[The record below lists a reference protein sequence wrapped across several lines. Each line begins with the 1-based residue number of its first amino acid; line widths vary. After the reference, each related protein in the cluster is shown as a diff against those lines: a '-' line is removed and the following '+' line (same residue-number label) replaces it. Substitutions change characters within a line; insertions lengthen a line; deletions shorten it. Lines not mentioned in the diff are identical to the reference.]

1 MLSLSVGPFALSLH
15 HLLILL
21 ALGLASVVGWQMSR
35 RGLGSN
41 PEVLIFRLFLLGLVV
56 ARVAFVMRYWAQYRA
71 DPWQIPDI
79 RDGGFLLWPGLVVS
93 GVAALVYAWRRPL
106 ARVTLGTSLVSGLM
120 FWAVTSLASQWYLQE
135 RHAQLPDVTLHTAAG
150 EPVAL
155 RSYAGQP
162 LVINLWASWCPP
174 CRREMPVL
182 LDMQKR
188 HPQVRFLFVNHGETA
203 QIVASFA
210 GTMGLDLQQVAFDSQ
225 GNLGRALGSVALPT
239 TLFYS
244 ADGKLLGSHLGE
256 LSTASL
262 NHALEAFENQ

>member
-1 MLSLSVGPFALSLH
+1 MLSLSVGPFALSLQ

-21 ALGLASVVGWQMSR
+21 ALGLASVVGWRLAR

-41 PEVLIFRLFLLGLVV
+41 PEALVFRLFVLCLVV
-56 ARVAFVMRYWAQYRA
+56 ARGAFVLRYWAQYRE

-79 RDGGFLLWPGLVVS
+79 RDGGFLLWPGLAVS
-93 GVAALVYAWRRPL
+93 GLTALIYAWRRPA
-106 ARVTLGTSLVSGLM
+106 ARVTLGWSLVSGLL
-120 FWAVTSLASQWYLQE
+120 FWALASGGSQWYLQE
-135 RHAQLPDVTLHTAAG
+135 RHAQLPEVTLHTAKG

-155 RSYAGQP
+155 RSYQGQP
-162 LVINLWASWCPP
+162 LVVNLWASWCPP

-210 GTMGLDLQQVAFDSQ
+210 ETTGLDLGQVAFDSQ
-225 GNLGRALGSVALPT
+225 GDLGRALGSVALPT

-244 ADGKLLGSHLGE
+244 AEGKLLGSHLGE
-256 LSTASL
+256 LSKASL
-262 NHALEAFENQ
+262 DHALEAFE